1 MHVSVCLFIYFFN
14 CCMLSRT
21 GLVYC
26 KKLTNGLITTCW
38 HAQPHTQAQL
48 WKPFDFVRDCVA
60 QQHKLLL
67 CFFFL
72 HTLASVAAIVFC
84 DHHLTQAFCL
94 IALLSLCFL
103 VFFLPSI
110 SADPSISVLF
120 CSEPRFAFALIIF
133 SVIVIITVLL
143 MCPSRVSNCIFR
155 QAFASRQSLN
165 LLCSQKHSNLVQT
178 SDF

>member
-1 MHVSVCLFIYFFN
+1 MSCMFLFVYLFIF
-14 CCMLSRT
+14 CCMLLRT

-26 KKLTNGLITTCW
+26 KKLTNGLLTTCW

-48 WKPFDFVRDCVA
+48 WKLFDFVRDCVA
-60 QQHKLLL
+60 QQHKLFLFFSTCTCL
-67 CFFFL
+67 CGCHCFFWPSSNTSFL
-72 HTLASVAAIVFC
+72 FDS
-84 DHHLTQAFCL
+84 
-94 IALLSLCFL
+94 IALPL
-103 VFFLPSI
+103 VFFGFFLPSF
-110 SADPSISVLF
+110 SADPFISVLF

-143 MCPSRVSNCIFR
+143 ICPSRVSNGIFR

-165 LLCSQKHSNLVQT
+165 LLCSQKHSNLVQA